1 MFHFLFLQ
9 MPLSFLIKL
18 SVKNLV
24 CDWQW
29 AEFLLEREK
38 VKKNITIENDLFS
51 EKQLGKLKYRYH
63 DVLSL

>member
-1 MFHFLFLQ
+1 
-9 MPLSFLIKL
+9 MPLPFLIKL
-18 SVKNLV
+18 SVKKLV

-38 VKKNITIENDLFS
+38 VKKIITIENDLFS